1 MVTLT
6 INRVVR
12 QIATRPTQLQVLVL
26 TTIIWAGIYLPGLG
40 SVELKHEEP
49 RRALPALHM
58 LASGD
63 WLVPRVGSIPFLRKP
78 PMLHWLIALSFLATG
93 TKSEW
98 AVRLPSALA
107 TLALALAIGGMGSY
121 WLGPNGGFFAAI
133 LFLTNFAILET
144 GRLAELEAVYVASS
158 GIGLLTWIAA
168 WLRGAQ
174 GWALWLLPAF
184 FLSLAM
190 LTKGPTHLLFFYG
203 VVIPTLFF
211 AKDLRALGHPAH
223 WCGLGLIVGLFGAW
237 AIPCSLAAG
246 EHDPMG
252 VWRFWF
258 YQITSRAGGS
268 ETGHFHLA
276 AWLLSFPNTLKNFLP
291 WTPLL
296 IFLWPGERAGHP
308 TEPLKPIGHLDG
320 AGGDAGSAHEA
331 DHEQVPAIDEVRKDA
346 WFRGARLGMVVT
358 CVLMTLLPN
367 GSPRYL
373 YPLFVV
379 PCLLLAQVLIRPV
392 ETCPRLRTRLRR
404 GQSNS
409 VWKVPMLGTAIPLAT
424 PAGASAPVGEKI
436 LKVWRVANRFLLVLA
451 GPVILSAPFFAR
463 VNFAGWIGLCACAL
477 LCFFGWVASRA
488 DTDDPNFSGDTLRLA
503 VTTATLFMIA
513 MLVYS
518 IAIVPRVNSLSYGAR
533 EVANSVR
540 AKLPPDAIL
549 WVHENEYRPFWYY
562 LEPQTRYF
570 LRTDQI
576 PPGARYV
583 ILPKELSSSFRQD
596 SRWKNTPFQ
605 TLSEI
610 VDNEKKEFVLLEK
623 L

>member
-1 MVTLT
+1 MVALT

-12 QIATRPTQLQVLVL
+12 QIATRPTRLQVLVL

-144 GRLAELEAVYVASS
+144 GRLAELEAVYIASS
-158 GIGLLTWIAA
+158 GIGLLTWIVA

-174 GWALWLLPAF
+174 GWGLWLLPAL

-223 WCGLGLIVGLFGAW
+223 WCALGLIVGLFGAW

-246 EHDPMG
+246 EHDPIG

-268 ETGHFHLA
+268 ETGHFHLV

-296 IFLWPGERAGHP
+296 IFLWPGERAGRP
-308 TEPLKPIGHLDG
+308 TEPLKPIDHLTG
-320 AGGDAGSAHEA
+320 AGGDTSSTRAA
-331 DHEQVPAIDEVRKDA
+331 DHKQVPPIDGARKGA

-392 ETCPRLRTRLRR
+392 EARLGLRTRLRR

-409 VWKVPMLGTAIPLAT
+409 VWKDPTLVGAIPLVTA
-424 PAGASAPVGEKI
+424 AGASASVRERT
-436 LKVWRVANRFLLVLA
+436 LKVWRVANLFLLVLA
-451 GPVILSAPFFAR
+451 GAAILSAPFFAR
-463 VNFAGWIGLCACAL
+463 MNLAAWIGLCACAL

-488 DTDDPNFSGDTLRLA
+488 DTDDPDFSDNTLRLA
-503 VTTATLFMIA
+503 VTTATVFMIA

-570 LRTDQI
+570 LRAEQI

-583 ILPKELSSSFRQD
+583 ILPKQLSLSFRQD
-596 SRWKNTPFQ
+596 SRWKNTRFQ

>member
-1 MVTLT
+1 MIALP
-6 INRVVR
+6 INRIVGLSTSCP
-12 QIATRPTQLQVLVL
+12 TRLQVIALVIL
-26 TTIIWAGIYLPGLG
+26 IWAGIYLPGLG

-49 RRALPALHM
+49 RRALPAVHM

-98 AVRLPSALA
+98 AVRLPSAVA
-107 TLALALAIGGMGSY
+107 ILALALAIGGMGSY
-121 WLGPNGGFFAAI
+121 WLGPSGGLFAAI

-144 GRLAELEAVYVASS
+144 GRLAELEAVYIASS
-158 GIGLLTWIAA
+158 GIGLLIWIAA

-174 GWALWLLPAF
+174 GWGLWLSPAL

-223 WCGLGLIVGLFGAW
+223 WCALGLIVSLFGAW

-246 EHDPMG
+246 EHDPIG
-252 VWRFWF
+252 VWKFWI
-258 YQITSRAGGS
+258 YQLTSRAGGS

-296 IFLWPGERAGHP
+296 FFLWPGGWATRP
-308 TEPLKPIGHLDG
+308 IKPLKRIAQFAR
-320 AGGDAGSAHEA
+320 AGGDLGSAHAA
-331 DHEQVPAIDEVRKDA
+331 DHDDVSAVDEARKEA
-346 WFRGARLGMVVT
+346 WFRGARFGMVLT
-358 CVLMTLLPN
+358 CVLMSLLPN

-379 PCLLLAQVLIRPV
+379 PCLLLAQVLIRPDAR
-392 ETCPRLRTRLRR
+392 EGIPINRSIIRERT
-404 GQSNS
+404 
-409 VWKVPMLGTAIPLAT
+409 
-424 PAGASAPVGEKI
+424 
-436 LKVWRVANRFLLVLA
+436 LKFWRVANLFLLVLA
-451 GPVILSAPFFAR
+451 GTAILSAPFFAR
-463 VNFAGWIGLCACAL
+463 MNFAAWTGLFACAL
-477 LCFFGWVASRA
+477 LGLFGWIVSRTETGHPNPSA
-488 DTDDPNFSGDTLRLA
+488 DILRQA
-503 VTTATLFMIA
+503 VTTAAVFMIA
-513 MLVYS
+513 MLVYA

-533 EVANSVR
+533 EVANSIR
-540 AKLPPDAIL
+540 AKLPQDAIL
-549 WVHENEYRPFWYY
+549 WVHENEYRGFWYY
-562 LEPQTRYF
+562 LEPQIRYF
-570 LRTDQI
+570 LRIEEI
-576 PPGARYV
+576 PPDARYV
-583 ILPKELSSSFRQD
+583 ILPKQLTSGLTQD
-596 SRWKNTPFQ
+596 PQRKNVRFQ
-605 TLSEI
+605 RLAEI

-623 L
+623 RPEMRDDK

>member
-1 MVTLT
+1 MVALT

-174 GWALWLLPAF
+174 GWGLWLLPAF

-223 WCGLGLIVGLFGAW
+223 WCALGLIVGLFGAW

-246 EHDPMG
+246 EHDPIG

-268 ETGHFHLA
+268 EASHFHLA

-308 TEPLKPIGHLDG
+308 TEPLKPIGYLGG
-320 AGGDAGSAHEA
+320 AGGDAGPAHA
-331 DHEQVPAIDEVRKDA
+331 AYHEQLPAIDEARKDA

-409 VWKVPMLGTAIPLAT
+409 VWKVPMLGGAIPLAT
-424 PAGASAPVGEKI
+424 AAGASASVGERI

-451 GPVILSAPFFAR
+451 GAVILSAPFFAR
-463 VNFAGWIGLCACAL
+463 VNFAAWIGLCACAL

-488 DTDDPNFSGDTLRLA
+488 DTDDPNFSGDSLRLA
-503 VTTATLFMIA
+503 VTTAMVFMIV

-540 AKLPPDAIL
+540 AKLPSDAIV

-576 PPGARYV
+576 PPDARYV

-596 SRWKNTPFQ
+596 SRWKNTRFQ

>member
-1 MVTLT
+1 MIALT

-12 QIATRPTQLQVLVL
+12 QIATRPTRLQVLVL
-26 TTIIWAGIYLPGLG
+26 TMIIWAGIYLPGLG

-107 TLALALAIGGMGSY
+107 TLAVALAIGGMGSY

-158 GIGLLTWIAA
+158 GIGLLIWIAA

-174 GWALWLLPAF
+174 GWGLWLLPAF

-203 VVIPTLFF
+203 VVVPSLFF

-223 WCGLGLIVGLFGAW
+223 WCALGLMVSLFGAW

-246 EHDPMG
+246 EHDPIG

-296 IFLWPGERAGHP
+296 IFLWPSGRAGRP
-308 TEPLKPIGHLDG
+308 TNPLKPIGHF
-320 AGGDAGSAHEA
+320 AESGGDVGSARAA
-331 DHEQVPAIDEVRKDA
+331 DNEQVSAVDEARKEA

-379 PCLLLAQVLIRPV
+379 PCLLLAQVLVGTDARERV
-392 ETCPRLRTRLRR
+392 RTNRSIIGKRTL
-404 GQSNS
+404 
-409 VWKVPMLGTAIPLAT
+409 
-424 PAGASAPVGEKI
+424 E
-436 LKVWRVANRFLLVLA
+436 VWRVTNLFLLVFA
-451 GPVILSAPFFAR
+451 GAAILSAPFFAR
-463 VNFAGWIGLCACAL
+463 MNFAAWIGLGACAL

-488 DTDDPNFSGDTLRLA
+488 DTDDPNFSDDALRLT
-503 VTTATLFMIA
+503 VTTATVFIIA

-540 AKLPPDAIL
+540 AKLPPYAIL
-549 WVHENEYRPFWYY
+549 WVQENEYRPFWYY

-570 LRTDQI
+570 LRTEQI
-576 PPGARYV
+576 PPEARYV
-583 ILPKELSSSFRQD
+583 ILPKQLSSSFRQD
-596 SRWKNTPFQ
+596 SRWKNTRFQ

-623 L
+623 Q

>member
-1 MVTLT
+1 MIALP
-6 INRVVR
+6 INRVVG
-12 QIATRPTQLQVLVL
+12 QIITRPTRLQVLVL

-49 RRALPALHM
+49 RRALPAIHM

-78 PMLHWLIALSFLATG
+78 PMVHWLIALSFLATG

-121 WLGPNGGFFAAI
+121 WLGNSGAFFAAI

-144 GRLAELEAVYVASS
+144 GRLAELEAVYVASF
-158 GIGLLTWIAA
+158 GIGLLIWITA
-168 WLRGAQ
+168 WLRGGR
-174 GWALWLLPAF
+174 GWGLWLLPAL

-203 VVIPTLFF
+203 VIIPTLFF
-211 AKDLRALGHPAH
+211 AKDLRALRHPAH
-223 WCGLGLIVGLFGAW
+223 WCALGLIVSLFGAW

-246 EHDPMG
+246 EHDPIG
-252 VWRFWF
+252 VWRFWI

-296 IFLWPGERAGHP
+296 FFLWKRGPVACQTKSP
-308 TEPLKPIGHLDG
+308 LEPVAQPARVGS
-320 AGGDAGSAHEA
+320 DAGSARAA
-331 DHEQVPAIDEVRKDA
+331 DHDNAPATGDARKGA
-346 WFRGARLGMVVT
+346 WFRGARFGMVAT
-358 CVLMTLLPN
+358 CLLMSLLPN

-373 YPLFVV
+373 YPLFLV
-379 PCLLLAQVLIRPV
+379 PCLLLAQVLIGPDAWERVPINQSTIG
-392 ETCPRLRTRLRR
+392 ERALKLWRL
-404 GQSNS
+404 
-409 VWKVPMLGTAIPLAT
+409 
-424 PAGASAPVGEKI
+424 
-436 LKVWRVANRFLLVLA
+436 ANRFLLVLA
-451 GPVILSAPFFAR
+451 GAAIVLVPLLTRMNLAD
-463 VNFAGWIGLCACAL
+463 WIGLVVGTL
-477 LCFFGWVASRA
+477 LCFFGWIVSRA
-488 DTDDPNFSGDTLRLA
+488 DPGDLSGHLLQQA
-503 VTTATLFMIA
+503 VTTASVLMIA
-513 MLVYS
+513 MLVYA

-533 EVANSVR
+533 EVASSVR
-540 AKLPPDAIL
+540 VKLPQNAIL

-562 LEPQTRYF
+562 LEPQARYF
-570 LRTDQI
+570 LSAEQL
-576 PPGARYV
+576 PPDARYV
-583 ILPKELSSSFRQD
+583 LLPKQLSASFTQNR
-596 SRWKNTPFQ
+596 RWKNAHFQ

-623 L
+623 RPEMTNDK